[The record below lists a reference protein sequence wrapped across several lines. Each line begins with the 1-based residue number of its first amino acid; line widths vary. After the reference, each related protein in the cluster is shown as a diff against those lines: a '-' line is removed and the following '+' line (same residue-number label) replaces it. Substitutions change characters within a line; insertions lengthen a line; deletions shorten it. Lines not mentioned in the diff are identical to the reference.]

1 MHKMEERPENMSK
14 KEQAINISPS
24 VIVLSEILELETD
37 PARQLLRNMAV
48 SINDVRICRHIQ
60 ELRGVHRSCNILK

>member
-1 MHKMEERPENMSK
+1 MLLPDTAEALVHKMEERPENMSK

-48 SINDVRICRHIQ
+48 SINDVRT
-60 ELRGVHRSCNILK
+60 EGSA